1 MTERHY
7 CNDCGRPT
15 QDAIAYM
22 TAWIWYCDRHHP
34 RRSAT

>member
-1 MTERHY
+1 MSERHY

-15 QDAIAYM
+15 LDAIAYM

-34 RRSAT
+34 RRS